1 MLYIVPKWDFQMLLY
16 YITIA
21 GLVISTGV
29 PTMTNIDDDI
39 FQNGV
44 QIDALSISLICYL
57 IKEATLH
64 AKKKCYKCLYLQK
77 ICING

>member
-39 FQNGV
+39 FQNV
-44 QIDALSISLICYL
+44 AEIDALNISLIWYL
-57 IKEATLH
+57 IKEATLRKEKYFFSITVYTC
-64 AKKKCYKCLYLQK
+64 KKSV
-77 ICING
+77 

>member
-39 FQNGV
+39 FQNFAE
-44 QIDALSISLICYL
+44 IDALNISLIWYL
-57 IKEATLH
+57 IKEATLREEKYFFSITVYTC
-64 AKKKCYKCLYLQK
+64 KKSV
-77 ICING
+77 

>member
-39 FQNGV
+39 FQNV
-44 QIDALSISLICYL
+44 AEIDALNISLIWYL
-57 IKEATLH
+57 IKEATLR
-64 AKKKCYKCLYLQK
+64 KKK
-77 ICING
+77 IFFAITVG